1 MDMQS
6 QVTLLLEARARLHAC
21 CASASGLG
29 SRRGRAACGCRRAV
43 GFSRPL
49 QRAQEAAKERNRT
62 TLAQINAEI
71 RREKAKLKATV
82 PDLVK
87 LSKKKLKRMPADE
100 KAAEKA
106 RRAEKIAALE
116 TALDEVPDGTAH
128 ERKRREKLISASGPI
143 TLNVDV
149 SSLQMQ
155 PVSMDH
161 SKESEAFALEFKT
174 SKAKQ
179 DEGLDVISKGLRT
192 LKDMG
197 HAMADELK
205 KQDPLLDV
213 IDDKATDA
221 TAELRTSNVKL
232 KALLMEMRSPHKIC
246 LDLILI
252 SVLLGIGS
260 YIFTLTRPGAAK
272 KLVSSAT
279 SLLHS
284 SPPPPAAAAPS
295 RRLLG
300 AWDAADAFGD
310 AALHADEAVLRLYR

>member
-197 HAMADELK
+197 HAMADELY
-205 KQDPLLDV
+205 PLQ
-213 IDDKATDA
+213 A
-221 TAELRTSNVKL
+221 
-232 KALLMEMRSPHKIC
+232 ALY
-246 LDLILI
+246 
-252 SVLLGIGS
+252 SVM
-260 YIFTLTRPGAAK
+260 LTRWLASRGWNPGAQPVIGGVAY
-272 KLVSSAT
+272 LFLRGMDPGSGSQGT
-279 SLLHS
+279 WTWQ
-284 SPPPPAAAAPS
+284 PS
-295 RRLLG
+295 RKLLQ
-300 AWDAADAFGD
+300 AFDAILPPFKSGVRA
-310 AALHADEAVLRLYR
+310 